1 MSVKGKMQT
10 LMAKNTDTFSL
21 NCAAITIAIFISY
34 FRSMK
39 IDKSFFGEDEDNR
52 QPDIDLLSKDIF
64 QDERLMTE
72 DQKESLFNDNL
83 ISTESNDN
91 EHFQTMKVSFA

>member
-1 MSVKGKMQT
+1 
-10 LMAKNTDTFSL
+10 
-21 NCAAITIAIFISY
+21 
-34 FRSMK
+34 MK

>member
-1 MSVKGKMQT
+1 
-10 LMAKNTDTFSL
+10 
-21 NCAAITIAIFISY
+21 
-34 FRSMK
+34 MK

-72 DQKESLFNDNL
+72 DQTESLFDDNL